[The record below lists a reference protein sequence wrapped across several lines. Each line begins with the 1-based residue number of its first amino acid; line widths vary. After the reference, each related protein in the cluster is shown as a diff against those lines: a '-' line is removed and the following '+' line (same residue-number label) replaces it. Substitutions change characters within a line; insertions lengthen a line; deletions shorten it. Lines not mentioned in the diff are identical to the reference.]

1 MNSRQSRSHP
11 GPSAPK
17 LVYSRAMFVVACS
30 GFPVPVSRYW
40 REFDAVEISD
50 TEIAIPGAGTV
61 RRWIREAPDNFLF
74 TVVAPKS
81 VSDSGFRRTK
91 ENKATC
97 EAVAALASDL
107 KAKAVIFS
115 ADENFKHG
123 KANRSALRAFLGFLP
138 AGMPPIVFDLDAWK
152 PGDIASA
159 CGDRPAIA
167 AYDPLTDDPPP
178 RSKMTYIRL
187 PGPAGH
193 RSRYDEASVAKIADH
208 CNSLDPE
215 LGICVFRNID
225 MQTNAHQLTKRLE

>member
-1 MNSRQSRSHP
+1 
-11 GPSAPK
+11 
-17 LVYSRAMFVVACS
+17 MFVVACS

-61 RRWIREAPDNFLF
+61 RRWIRESPKGFLF

-91 ENKATC
+91 ENKATL
-97 EAVAALASDL
+97 EAVADLARDL
-107 KAKAVIFS
+107 KAKAVVFR
-115 ADENFKHG
+115 ADGAFKHG
-123 KANRSALRAFLGFLP
+123 KANRAAIRAFLGFLP
-138 AGMPPIVFDLDAWK
+138 SGMPPIVFDLEAWK
-152 PGDIASA
+152 PSDIVAA

-167 AYDPLTDDPPP
+167 AYDPLNDDPPP
-178 RSKMTYIRL
+178 PSKMIYIRL

-193 RSRYDEASVAKIADH
+193 RSRYDEVSIARIAQH
-208 CNSLDPE
+208 CNQLKPE

-225 MQTNAHQLTKRLE
+225 MQTNAHQLIKKLE

>member
-1 MNSRQSRSHP
+1 
-11 GPSAPK
+11 
-17 LVYSRAMFVVACS
+17 MFVVACS

-61 RRWIREAPDNFLF
+61 RRWIREAPENFLF

-97 EAVAALASDL
+97 EAVAELASDL
-107 KAKAVIFS
+107 NAKAVIFS

-123 KANRSALRAFLGFLP
+123 KANRAALRAFLGFLP
-138 AGMPPIVFDLDAWK
+138 PKMPPIVFDLDAWK
-152 PGDIASA
+152 PSDIVAA
-159 CGDRPAIA
+159 CGDRPAVA

-178 RSKMTYIRL
+178 QAKMTYIRL

-193 RSRYDEASVAKIADH
+193 RSRYDEAAVAKIADH
-208 CNSLDPE
+208 CNSLDPD

-225 MQTNAHQLTKRLE
+225 MQTNAHQLIKRLE

>member
-1 MNSRQSRSHP
+1 
-11 GPSAPK
+11 
-17 LVYSRAMFVVACS
+17 MFVVACS

-61 RRWIREAPDNFLF
+61 RRWIREAPEGFIF

-91 ENKATC
+91 ENKTTC
-97 EAVAALASDL
+97 DAVAKLAKDL
-107 KAKAVIFS
+107 RAKAVVFY
-115 ADENFKHG
+115 AGEEFKHG
-123 KANRSALRAFLGFLP
+123 RANRAALRAFLGFLP
-138 AGMPPIVFDLDAWK
+138 PSMPPVVLDLETWK
-152 PGDIASA
+152 PGDVVAA

-167 AYDPLTDDPPP
+167 AYDPLNDDPPP
-178 RSKMTYIRL
+178 PAKMTYIRL

-193 RSRYDEASVAKIADH
+193 RSRYDEAAIATIADH
-208 CNSLDPE
+208 CNRLDTE

-225 MQTNAHQLTKRLE
+225 MQTNAHQLMKKLK

>member
-1 MNSRQSRSHP
+1 
-11 GPSAPK
+11 
-17 LVYSRAMFVVACS
+17 MFVVACS

-61 RRWIREAPDNFLF
+61 RRWIRESPKGFLF

-91 ENKATC
+91 ENKATV
-97 EAVAALASDL
+97 EAVADLARDL
-107 KAKAVIFS
+107 KAKAVVFR
-115 ADENFKHG
+115 ADGTFKHG
-123 KANRSALRAFLGFLP
+123 KANRAAIRAFLGFLP
-138 AGMPPIVFDLDAWK
+138 SGLPPIVFDLEAWK
-152 PGDIASA
+152 PSDIVAA

-167 AYDPLTDDPPP
+167 AYDPLNDDPPP
-178 RSKMTYIRL
+178 PSKMIYIRL

-193 RSRYDEASVAKIADH
+193 RSRYDEASIARIAHH
-208 CNSLDPE
+208 CNQLEPE

-225 MQTNAHQLTKRLE
+225 MQTNAHQLIKKLE

>member
-1 MNSRQSRSHP
+1 
-11 GPSAPK
+11 
-17 LVYSRAMFVVACS
+17 MFVVACS

-61 RRWIREAPDNFLF
+61 RRWIRESPDDFLF

-81 VSDSGFRRTK
+81 VSESGFRRTK

-97 EAVAALASDL
+97 EAVAKLAASL
-107 KAKAVIFS
+107 KAKAVIFA
-115 ADENFKHG
+115 ADEKFKHG
-123 KANRSALRAFLGFLP
+123 KANRAALRAFLGFIP
-138 AGMPPIVFDLDAWK
+138 KMPPVVFDLDAWK
-152 PGDIASA
+152 PSDIVAA

-178 RSKMTYIRL
+178 KAEMVYIRL

-193 RSRYDEASVAKIADH
+193 RSRYDEASVEKIAEH
-208 CNSLDPE
+208 CESLDPE
-215 LGICVFRNID
+215 LGICVFQNID
-225 MQTNAHQLTKRLE
+225 MQTNAKVSHFVKLCY

>member
-1 MNSRQSRSHP
+1 MSDSSGPFASNS
-11 GPSAPK
+11 
-17 LVYSRAMFVVACS
+17 VYFAAMFVVACS

-50 TEIAIPGAGTV
+50 TEIAIPGAGTI
-61 RRWIREAPDNFLF
+61 RRWIREAPDDFLF

-81 VSDSGFRRTK
+81 VSESGFRRTK

-97 EAVAALASDL
+97 EAVAKLASDL
-107 KAKAVIFS
+107 KAKAVIFA
-115 ADENFKHG
+115 ADEKFKHG
-123 KANRSALRAFLGFLP
+123 KANRAALRAFLGFLP
-138 AGMPPIVFDLDAWK
+138 DMPPIVLDLDAWK
-152 PGDIASA
+152 PADIAAA

-178 RSKMTYIRL
+178 KASQVYIRL

-193 RSRYDEASVAKIADH
+193 RSRYDEASVQKVADH

-215 LGICVFRNID
+215 MGICVFRNID
-225 MQTNAHQLTKRLE
+225 MQTNAHQLTKRLT

>member
-17 LVYSRAMFVVACS
+17 LVYSTAMFVVACS

-97 EAVAALASDL
+97 EAVAELARDL
-107 KAKAVIFS
+107 KARAVIFS

-123 KANRSALRAFLGFLP
+123 KANRTALRAFLGFLP

-152 PGDIASA
+152 PSDIVSA

-178 RSKMTYIRL
+178 KSKMIYIRL

>member
-1 MNSRQSRSHP
+1 
-11 GPSAPK
+11 
-17 LVYSRAMFVVACS
+17 MFIVACS

-40 REFDAVEISD
+40 QEFDAVEISD

-61 RRWIREAPDNFLF
+61 RRWIREAPKGFLF
-74 TVVAPKS
+74 TVVAPGS
-81 VSDSGFRRTK
+81 VSESGFRRTK

-97 EAVAALASDL
+97 EDVVALASDL
-107 KAKAVIFS
+107 KAKAVIFH
-115 ADENFKHG
+115 ADEAFKHG
-123 KANRSALRAFLGFLP
+123 KANRAALRAFLGFLP
-138 AGMPPIVFDLDAWK
+138 SNMPPIVFDLEAWK
-152 PGDIASA
+152 PSDIAAA

-178 RSKMTYIRL
+178 ESKIVYLRL

-225 MQTNAHQLTKRLE
+225 MQTNAHQLIKRLE

>member
-1 MNSRQSRSHP
+1 
-11 GPSAPK
+11 
-17 LVYSRAMFVVACS
+17 MFVVACS

-61 RRWIREAPDNFLF
+61 RRWIRESPDGFLF

-81 VSDSGFRRTK
+81 VSDSGFRRTN

-97 EAVAALASDL
+97 EAVAKLAKAL
-107 KAKAVIFS
+107 KAKAVVFR
-115 ADENFKHG
+115 ADEKFKHG
-123 KANRSALRAFLGFLP
+123 KANRAALRAFLGFVP
-138 AGMPPIVFDLDAWK
+138 PDMPPIVLDLEAWK
-152 PGDIASA
+152 PVDIVAA

-167 AYDPLTDDPPP
+167 AYDPLNDEPPP
-178 RSKMTYIRL
+178 AAQMIYIRL

-193 RSRYDEASVAKIADH
+193 RSRYDEASIDAIADH
-208 CNSLDPE
+208 CNRLDPE

-225 MQTNAHQLTKRLE
+225 MQTNAHQLIKRLE